1 MDAVLTGLAAG
12 FQTALDPFNLMLVL
26 IGCFAGT
33 LVGALPG
40 IGPING
46 VAILLPIAYGLGL
59 PPESAIIL
67 LAGIYYGAEYGGRI
81 SSILLNV
88 PGDAS
93 AVMTTIDGNP
103 MARNGQ
109 AGRALSL
116 SAVASFIGGTFAV
129 VLMSLFGP
137 TLAAY
142 AVTFS
147 PSDYVA
153 LMVFAFASLASL
165 VGANP
170 VKTLLGAVIGLM
182 LASIGIDA
190 NTGVE
195 RYVFGIPDILS
206 GIDFLVVVIG
216 LFGMA
221 ELFHLVEQQVRGTL
235 RSIEV
240 DKSFVSKADLVR
252 TKWTILRSSIIG
264 FFIGILPGTGASVA
278 SAVAYGTEKRM
289 ADDASGFGAGD
300 VRGLAAPESANNAAA
315 GGAMVPML
323 TLGIPGSGTTAIL
336 LGALLLFNVQP
347 GPLMFEQRPEI
358 AWGLI
363 ASMYIGNVALL
374 VINLPLVGLFAR
386 LLTVPQR
393 YLTPTIAVL
402 AFVGVYSIV
411 SNPHDLYMITA
422 LGVFGWLLRKLGFEL
437 APVILGFVLGA
448 LFENNLRRALSIS
461 GGDWSILVA
470 SGNSI
475 AFYVAA
481 VLIVIAP
488 LVLARRSG
496 RGGAAPDAMP
506 ASAGG
511 APVDGAPPGGDPE
524 RGDPRR

>member
-1 MDAVLTGLAAG
+1 MDAVINGLSAG
-12 FQTALDPFNLMLVL
+12 FAVALQPFNLSLVL

-33 LVGALPG
+33 LIGALPG

-59 PPESAIIL
+59 PPESALIL

-88 PGDAS
+88 PGDAG
-93 AVMTTIDGNP
+93 AVMTTLDGNP
-103 MARNGQ
+103 MAKRGE

-116 SAVASFIGGTFAV
+116 SAVASFCGGTFAV
-129 VLMSLFGP
+129 VLMSLSGP
-137 TLAAY
+137 ALASY

-165 VGANP
+165 VGSNS
-170 VKTLLGAVIGLM
+170 VKTLLAAVMGLM

-190 NTGVE
+190 NTGVA
-195 RYVFGIPDILS
+195 RYTFGIPDILA

-221 ELFHLVEQQVRGTL
+221 ELIHLVEQQVTGKL
-235 RSIEV
+235 KPLAL
-240 DKSFVSKADLVR
+240 DKSFVSMKDLAY
-252 TKWTILRSSIIG
+252 TKWTILRGSVIG

-278 SAVAYGTEKRM
+278 SAVAYGTEKRV
-289 ADDASGFGAGD
+289 AKDSENFGKGD
-300 VRGLAAPESANNAAA
+300 IRGLAAPESANNAAA

-336 LGALLLFNVQP
+336 LGALLLFNVTP

-386 LLTVPQR
+386 LLTIPQQ
-393 YLTPTIAVL
+393 YLTPLIAVL
-402 AFVGVYSIV
+402 AFIGVYSVV
-411 SNPHDLYMITA
+411 SNPHDLYMITL
-422 LGVFGWLLRKLGFEL
+422 LGVFGWILRKLDFSL
-437 APVILGFVLGA
+437 APVILGFVLGG
-448 LFENNLRRALSIS
+448 LFEDNLRRALSIS
-461 GGDWSILVA
+461 AGDWSILVN
-470 SGNSI
+470 SGNAI
-475 AFYVAA
+475 MLY
-481 VLIVIAP
+481 
-488 LVLARRSG
+488 VLAVAVVIVPIWLGRRKKKVVE
-496 RGGAAPDAMP
+496 A
-506 ASAGG
+506 
-511 APVDGAPPGGDPE
+511 
-524 RGDPRR
+524 

>member
-1 MDAVLTGLAAG
+1 MDTVLTGLAAG

-103 MARNGQ
+103 MARNGM
-109 AGRALSL
+109 AGKALSL

-129 VLMSLFGP
+129 ILMSLFGP
-137 TLAAY
+137 ALAAY

-182 LASIGIDA
+182 LASVGIDA

-221 ELFHLVEQQVRGTL
+221 ELFHLVEQQVKGTL

-240 DKSFVSKADLVR
+240 DKSFVSKADLML
-252 TKWTILRSSIIG
+252 TKWTILRSSVIG

-289 ADDASGFGAGD
+289 ADDASGFGKGD

-363 ASMYIGNVALL
+363 ASMYIGNIALL

-386 LLTVPQR
+386 LLTIPQR
-393 YLTPTIAVL
+393 YLTPDHRGARVRRRVLDRGRTRTI
-402 AFVGVYSIV
+402 S
-411 SNPHDLYMITA
+411 T
-422 LGVFGWLLRKLGFEL
+422 
-437 APVILGFVLGA
+437 
-448 LFENNLRRALSIS
+448 
-461 GGDWSILVA
+461 
-470 SGNSI
+470 
-475 AFYVAA
+475 
-481 VLIVIAP
+481 
-488 LVLARRSG
+488 
-496 RGGAAPDAMP
+496 
-506 ASAGG
+506 
-511 APVDGAPPGGDPE
+511 
-524 RGDPRR
+524 